1 MNNITSKKEKVN
13 TETFKNDEIVKLP
26 WIRKLGPKSIKEF
39 KKFGTKIIF
48 TSGLK
53 ELDLQE

>member
-53 ELDLQE
+53 ELDL